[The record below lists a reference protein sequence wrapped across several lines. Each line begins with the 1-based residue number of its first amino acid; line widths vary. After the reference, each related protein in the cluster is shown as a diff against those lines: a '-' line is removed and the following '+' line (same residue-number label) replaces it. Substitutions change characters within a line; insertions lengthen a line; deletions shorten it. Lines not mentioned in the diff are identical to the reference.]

1 MNITGNANTWTY
13 NTAASSGALY
23 FSGTTEQTYQSNGVA
38 WGAKLYL
45 DASRNW
51 TGSTNSV
58 APQTSALGSGSA
70 LDVTPAYYT
79 CHMWLRLT

>member
-1 MNITGNANTWTY
+1 MDITGTLGVESSNEIAGAFYKSGSAANVESSWSTR
-13 NTAASSGALY
+13 NTTH
-23 FSGTTEQTYQSNGVA
+23 FQ
-38 WGAKLYL
+38 
-45 DASRNW
+45 ASRSW

-79 CHMWLRLT
+79 VHMWLRLT

>member
-1 MNITGNANTWTY
+1 MGNDKTRG
-13 NTAASSGALY
+13 S
-23 FSGTTEQTYQSNGVA
+23 
-38 WGAKLYL
+38 KLGFQ
-45 DASRNW
+45 ASRNW

-58 APQTSALGSGSA
+58 APQTSTLGSGNA